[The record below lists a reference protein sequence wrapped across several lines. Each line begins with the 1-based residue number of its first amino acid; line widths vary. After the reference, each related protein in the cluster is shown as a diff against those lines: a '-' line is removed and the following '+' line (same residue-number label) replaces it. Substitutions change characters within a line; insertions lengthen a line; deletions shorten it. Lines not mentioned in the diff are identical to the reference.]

1 MYKLIT
7 LFFIYFFIQSLKS
20 QNSIIDI
27 FSIKTPVK
35 ESNLK
40 QSNILKKWGI
50 SNVNLY
56 NINPFFID
64 SLGQSF
70 NYTIDTH
77 MVKWNTYS
85 PIQFRVFKSNG
96 VFHSGWAYCF
106 GSLKVLNIL
115 QADTIVDIARLPLN
129 RKLTLQNDLNL
140 IIDNK
145 KIIRN
150 FEDYDYIIF
159 AFWASY
165 YGRSAKKMLQ
175 TLEAYTKNKKILVV
189 KINYNGFE

>member
-150 FEDYDYIIF
+150 FQDYDYIIL

-165 YGRSAKKMLQ
+165 YGRSARKMIQ
-175 TLEAYTKNKKILVV
+175 TLDSYSKDKKILLI